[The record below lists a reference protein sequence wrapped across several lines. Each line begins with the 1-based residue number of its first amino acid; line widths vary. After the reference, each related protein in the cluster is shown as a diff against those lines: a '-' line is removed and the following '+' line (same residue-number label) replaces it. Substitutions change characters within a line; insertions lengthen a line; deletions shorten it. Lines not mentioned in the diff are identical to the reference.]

1 MEKKSK
7 VTKVTGNGTWDS
19 QYGTMYRFEV
29 EFENGDNGDYNS
41 KSKDQQN
48 FIVGQEALYELTSK
62 EHQGRTF
69 YTVKPA
75 KPLPPP
81 AAGKQYDPETS
92 KKITRMSV
100 LKCATD
106 LAVNEKIRLDTIFE
120 WCQMMEKYVET
131 GENQIPIQTPSGDGL
146 PF

>member
-48 FIVGQEALYELTSK
+48 FIVGQEASYEITSK

-69 YTVKPA
+69 YTVKPV
-75 KPLPPP
+75 KPSQQTF
-81 AAGKQYDPETS
+81 GSKYDPETS

-106 LAVNEKIRLDTIFE
+106 LVINEKIRLDTIFE
-120 WCQMMEKYVET
+120 WCQMMEKYVDS
-131 GENQIPIQTPSGDGL
+131 GDNQIDITVSEP